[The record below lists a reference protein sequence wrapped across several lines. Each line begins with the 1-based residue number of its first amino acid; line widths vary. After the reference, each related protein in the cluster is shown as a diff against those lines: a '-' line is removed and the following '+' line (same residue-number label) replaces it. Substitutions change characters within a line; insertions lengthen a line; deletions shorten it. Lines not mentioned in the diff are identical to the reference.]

1 MVINM
6 VTKESY
12 LDFKLEKAIA
22 KISTSKSYKDSPVY
36 LEVCNCTAKGGCLI
50 YDTRKQSYHAK
61 GSCNRGLL
69 CAMLQED
76 KHHIKIKRT
85 HLLKLQTFENLKN
98 LTNNVLHEDDTYKST
113 TIKIGA

>member
-6 VTKESY
+6 ATKESY

-22 KISTSKSYKDSPVY
+22 KISISRSYNDSPVF
-36 LEVCNCTAKGGCLI
+36 LEVCNCTTKGGCLI

-76 KHHIKIKRT
+76 KHHINIKRT
-85 HLLKLQTFENLKN
+85 NLLKLQTFENLNN
-98 LTNNVLHEDDTYKST
+98 LTNNDIHEDDSYS